1 MRRWMEMY
9 TDPSNTVWYYNRAQA
24 GVNAGVFWH
33 GMPGKQQMILWHNY
47 AAMLYAKLA
56 VYSPGAN
63 PDPPDNPDRD
73 YQIIQNF
80 VRYDS
85 VLFTAIYPT
94 LNLTLFN
101 STNTKPLGDWAD
113 PTRPTV
119 HRH

>member
-1 MRRWMEMY
+1 MEMY
-9 TDPSNTVWYYNRAQA
+9 TDPTNTVWTYNRASS
-24 GVNAGVFWH
+24 GPNAGVFWH
-33 GMPGKQQMILWHNY
+33 GMPSKSQMIQWHNY

-85 VLFTAIYPT
+85 VLFAAIYPT
-94 LNLTLFN
+94 SNLTLFN
-101 STNTKPLGDWAD
+101 TSLEKPKGDWID
-113 PTRPTV
+113 PTRETI
-119 HRH
+119 HRRR